1 MEEYRNEN
9 RNYNG
14 RSGNFESNDFESNDT
29 VDDYYKTE
37 RYDTMS
43 DERTMLKEYDVMRM
57 HTSDNHVKPVN
68 CDETMTITSLSDLQS
83 YSKGTVVRFP
93 DFAEGQPFVARVKR
107 PSMLMLANMGKIP
120 NALLNSATQLFTKGG
135 SGMDT
140 KNGKTLSDIYDICEI
155 IAKASLVQPTYDEI
169 INSGMTLSD
178 DQVMAIFNYTQTG
191 VKALENFRSEQED
204 FKRARVG

>member
-1 MEEYRNEN
+1 MKEYRNEN
-9 RNYNG
+9 VNYYSG
-14 RSGNFESNDFESNDT
+14 RSGDFESNDT
-29 VDDYYKTE
+29 TNDFYKTE
-37 RYDTMS
+37 RYDTM
-43 DERTMLKEYDVMRM
+43 RM
-57 HTSDNHVKPVN
+57 PTSDTQVKPVN
-68 CDETMTITSLSDLQS
+68 CDETMTITSLADLQS
-83 YSKGTVVRFP
+83 YSNGTIVRFP

-155 IAKASLVQPTYDEI
+155 IVKASLVQPTYDEI

>member
-14 RSGNFESNDFESNDT
+14 RSENFESNSNDT
-29 VDDYYKTE
+29 TNDYYKTE
-37 RYDTMS
+37 RYDTM
-43 DERTMLKEYDVMRM
+43 RM
-57 HTSDNHVKPVN
+57 PTSNNRVKPVN
-68 CDETMTITSLSDLQS
+68 CDEAMTITSISDLQS
-83 YSKGTVVRFP
+83 YSNGTIVRFP

-107 PSMLMLANMGKIP
+107 PSMLMLAKMGKIP

-140 KNGKTLSDIYDICEI
+140 KNGKTLSDIYDICEV

-169 INSGMTLSD
+169 IDSGMTLSD
-178 DQVMAIFNYTQTG
+178 DQVMAIFNYTQSG

>member
-1 MEEYRNEN
+1 MKEYRNEDY
-9 RNYNG
+9 RRY
-14 RSGNFESNDFESNDT
+14 ESNDT

-37 RYDTMS
+37 RHDVVSNERAMSKEYDTM
-43 DERTMLKEYDVMRM
+43 RM
-57 HTSDNHVKPVN
+57 STSDNHVKPVN
-68 CDETMTITSLSDLQS
+68 CDETMTITSLSDLHS
-83 YSKGTVVRFP
+83 YSNGTIVRFP

-107 PSMLMLANMGKIP
+107 PSMLMLAKMGKIP

-140 KNGKTLSDIYDICEI
+140 KNGKTLSDIYDICEV

-169 INSGMTLSD
+169 IDSGMTLSD
-178 DQVMAIFNYTQTG
+178 DQVMAIFNYTQSG

>member
-1 MEEYRNEN
+1 MKEYRNEN
-9 RNYNG
+9 INYNG
-14 RSGNFESNDFESNDT
+14 RSGNFESNDSNDT

-37 RYDTMS
+37 RYDTM
-43 DERTMLKEYDVMRM
+43 RM
-57 HTSDNHVKPVN
+57 PTSDNRVKPVN
-68 CDETMTITSLSDLQS
+68 CDEAMIITSLSDLQS
-83 YSKGTVVRFP
+83 YSNGTVVRFP

-107 PSMLMLANMGKIP
+107 PSMLMLAKMGKIP

-140 KNGKTLSDIYDICEI
+140 KNGKTLSDIYDICEV

-169 INSGMTLSD
+169 IDSGMTLSD
-178 DQVMAIFNYTQTG
+178 DQVMAIFNYTQSG

>member
-1 MEEYRNEN
+1 MKEYRNEN
-9 RNYNG
+9 VNHNG
-14 RSGNFESNDFESNDT
+14 RSGNFESFESNDT
-29 VDDYYKTE
+29 INDYYKTE

-43 DERTMLKEYDVMRM
+43 NERIMSKECDTMRM
-57 HTSDNHVKPVN
+57 PASDTHVKPVN

-83 YSKGTVVRFP
+83 YSNGTIVRFP

-107 PSMLMLANMGKIP
+107 PSMLMLAKMGKIP
-120 NALLNSATQLFTKGG
+120 NSLLNSATQLFTKGG

-140 KNGKTLSDIYDICEI
+140 KNGKTLSDIYDICEVI
-155 IAKASLVQPTYDEI
+155 VKASLVQPTYDEI
-169 INSGMTLSD
+169 IDSGMTLSD
-178 DQVMAIFNYTQTG
+178 DQVMAIFNYTQSG

>member
-1 MEEYRNEN
+1 MKECRNEN
-9 RNYNG
+9 VNYNG
-14 RSGNFESNDFESNDT
+14 RSGNFESNDTTN
-29 VDDYYKTE
+29 DYYKTE
-37 RYDTMS
+37 RYDTM
-43 DERTMLKEYDVMRM
+43 RM
-57 HTSDNHVKPVN
+57 PMSDNYVKPVN
-68 CDETMTITSLSDLQS
+68 CDETMTITNLSDLHS
-83 YSKGTVVRFP
+83 YSNGTIVRFP

-107 PSMLMLANMGKIP
+107 PSMLMLAKMGKIP

-140 KNGKTLSDIYDICEI
+140 KNGKTLSDIYDICEV

-169 INSGMTLSD
+169 IDSGMTLSD
-178 DQVMAIFNYTQTG
+178 DQVMAIFNYTQSG

>member
-1 MEEYRNEN
+1 MKEYRNEN
-9 RNYNG
+9 VNYNG
-14 RSGNFESNDFESNDT
+14 RSGNFESFENNNT

-43 DERTMLKEYDVMRM
+43 NERTM
-57 HTSDNHVKPVN
+57 SDNHVNPVN
-68 CDETMTITSLSDLQS
+68 CDDTMTITSLSDLQS
-83 YSKGTVVRFP
+83 YSNGTIVRFP
-93 DFAEGQPFVARVKR
+93 DFAKGQPFVARVKR
-107 PSMLMLANMGKIP
+107 PSMLMLAKMGKIP

-140 KNGKTLSDIYDICEI
+140 KNGKTLSDIYDICEV
-155 IAKASLVQPTYDEI
+155 IAKASLVQPTYDDI
-169 INSGMTLSD
+169 IDSGMTLSD
-178 DQVMAIFNYTQTG
+178 DQVMAIFNYTQSG

>member
-14 RSGNFESNDFESNDT
+14 RSGNFESNDT
-29 VDDYYKTE
+29 VDDCYKTE
-37 RYDTMS
+37 RYDTM
-43 DERTMLKEYDVMRM
+43 RM
-57 HTSDNHVKPVN
+57 PTSDNHVKPVN

-178 DQVMAIFNYTQTG
+178 DQVMAIFSYTQTG

>member
-1 MEEYRNEN
+1 MKEYRNEN
-9 RNYNG
+9 VNYNG
-14 RSGNFESNDFESNDT
+14 RSRNFESNDTTND
-29 VDDYYKTE
+29 YNKTE

-43 DERTMLKEYDVMRM
+43 NERTMSKEYDTMRM
-57 HTSDNHVKPVN
+57 PTSDNHVKPVN

-83 YSKGTVVRFP
+83 YSNGTIVRFP

-107 PSMLMLANMGKIP
+107 PSMLMLAKMGKIP

-140 KNGKTLSDIYDICEI
+140 KNGKTLSDIYDICEV

-169 INSGMTLSD
+169 IDSGMTLSD
-178 DQVMAIFNYTQTG
+178 DQVMAIFNYTQSG

-204 FKRARVG
+204 FERARVG

>member
-14 RSGNFESNDFESNDT
+14 RSENYESNSNDT
-29 VDDYYKTE
+29 TNDYYKTE
-37 RYDTMS
+37 RYDTM
-43 DERTMLKEYDVMRM
+43 RM
-57 HTSDNHVKPVN
+57 PTLNNRVKPVN

-83 YSKGTVVRFP
+83 YSNGTVVRFP

-107 PSMLMLANMGKIP
+107 PSMLMLAKMGKIP

-140 KNGKTLSDIYDICEI
+140 KNGKTLSDIYDICEV

-169 INSGMTLSD
+169 IDSGMTLSD
-178 DQVMAIFNYTQTG
+178 DQVMAIFNYTQSG

>member
-1 MEEYRNEN
+1 MKEYRNEN
-9 RNYNG
+9 VNYNG
-14 RSGNFESNDFESNDT
+14 RSGNFESNDTTNDC
-29 VDDYYKTE
+29 YKTE
-37 RYDTMS
+37 RYDTMNN
-43 DERTMLKEYDVMRM
+43 ERTMSKEYDTMRM
-57 HTSDNHVKPVN
+57 TTSDTRVKPVN
-68 CDETMTITSLSDLQS
+68 CDETMIITSLLDLRS

-93 DFAEGQPFVARVKR
+93 DFSEGQPFVARVKR
-107 PSMLMLANMGKIP
+107 PSMLMLAKMGKIP

-140 KNGKTLSDIYDICEI
+140 KNGKTLSDIYDICEV

-169 INSGMTLSD
+169 IDSGMTLSD
-178 DQVMAIFNYTQTG
+178 DQVMAIFNYTQSG

>member
-1 MEEYRNEN
+1 MNNEEYR
-9 RNYNG
+9 RY
-14 RSGNFESNDFESNDT
+14 ESNDT
-29 VDDYYKTE
+29 VDNVKHSNLQRNDYAYKET
-37 RYDTMS
+37 YDTMS
-43 DERTMLKEYDVMRM
+43 NERTMSKEYDTMRM
-57 HTSDNHVKPVN
+57 PTSNTHVNHVKPVN

-83 YSKGTVVRFP
+83 YSNGTIVRFP

-107 PSMLMLANMGKIP
+107 PSMLMLAKMGKIP

-140 KNGKTLSDIYDICEI
+140 KNGKTLSDIYDICEV

-169 INSGMTLSD
+169 IGSGMTLSD
-178 DQVMAIFNYTQTG
+178 DQVMAIFNYTQSG
-191 VKALENFRSEQED
+191 VKALENFRSKQED

>member
-14 RSGNFESNDFESNDT
+14 RSGNFESNSNDT
-29 VDDYYKTE
+29 TNDCYKTE
-37 RYDTMS
+37 RYDTM
-43 DERTMLKEYDVMRM
+43 RM
-57 HTSDNHVKPVN
+57 PTSDNHVKPVN

-155 IAKASLVQPTYDEI
+155 IAKASLVQPTYDDI

-191 VKALENFRSEQED
+191 VKALENFRSE
-204 FKRARVG
+204 

>member
-9 RNYNG
+9 INYNG
-14 RSGNFESNDFESNDT
+14 RSGNFESNDT

-37 RYDTMS
+37 RYDTM
-43 DERTMLKEYDVMRM
+43 RM
-57 HTSDNHVKPVN
+57 PTSDNRVKPVN

-83 YSKGTVVRFP
+83 YSNGTVVRFP
-93 DFAEGQPFVARVKR
+93 DFAEGQPVVARVKR
-107 PSMLMLANMGKIP
+107 PSMLMLAKLGKIP

-140 KNGKTLSDIYDICEI
+140 KNEKTLSDIYDICEV

-169 INSGMTLSD
+169 IDSGMTLSD
-178 DQVMAIFNYTQTG
+178 DQVMAIFNYTQSG

>member
-9 RNYNG
+9 RDYDG
-14 RSGNFESNDFESNDT
+14 RSGNFESNDAN
-29 VDDYYKTE
+29 DYYKTE
-37 RYDTMS
+37 RYDTM
-43 DERTMLKEYDVMRM
+43 RM
-57 HTSDNHVKPVN
+57 PTSDNHVKPVN

-83 YSKGTVVRFP
+83 YSKGTIVRFP

-107 PSMLMLANMGKIP
+107 PSMLMLAKMGKIP

-140 KNGKTLSDIYDICEI
+140 KNGKTLSDIYDICEV

-169 INSGMTLSD
+169 IDSGMTLSD
-178 DQVMAIFNYTQTG
+178 DQVMAIFNYTQSG